1 MSDPHNRLPGLFTIS
16 TVTTVNTLINNNTRC
31 SQGGWRVR
39 EGGELITFCMTFVL
53 IIISSIQ
60 TLGLMDGESGLIIS
74 GSIEGGEG
82 HHHYHCAVLC

>member
-1 MSDPHNRLPGLFTIS
+1 MQP
-16 TVTTVNTLINNNTRC
+16 
-31 SQGGWRVR
+31 VR

-60 TLGLMDGESGLIIS
+60 TLMDGESGLIIG
-74 GSIEGGEG
+74 GSIEGGGGG